1 MHQFIVIRRPDDPE
15 DIACHAYKRVFR
27 DVEKAKEFAK
37 RVAAREQEDFDGT
50 IISYSREVVLDH
62 TEFGGKPVRW
72 RIDELIT
79 NASDRSCPHC
89 GKRVKDSD
97 VGDYRWYCPSCDED
111 FYDVECAPSEEE
123 E

>member
-15 DIACHAYKRVFR
+15 DEACHAYKRVFP
-27 DVEKAKEFAK
+27 DAEKAKEFAK

-72 RIDELIT
+72 LIDELIT
-79 NASDRSCPHC
+79 NATDRFCPHC
-89 GKRVKDSD
+89 GKRVQDSD
-97 VGDYRWYCPSCDED
+97 VGDYRWLCPECDED
-111 FYDVECAPSEEE
+111 FYDFECARSEEE
-123 E
+123 